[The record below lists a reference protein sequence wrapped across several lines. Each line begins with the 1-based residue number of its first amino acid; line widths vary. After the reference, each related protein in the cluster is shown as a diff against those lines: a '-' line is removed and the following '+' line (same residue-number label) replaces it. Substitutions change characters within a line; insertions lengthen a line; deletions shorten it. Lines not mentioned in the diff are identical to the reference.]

1 MNKKIK
7 VKNSEKKVTFVVDKG
22 DLSGTAPEVVGDTQI
37 LVECDKADGTGK
49 EFVDV
54 TAATANTKFFDPAT
68 VVKVKFIIK
77 NAKAYAGFDKF
88 ECKKADDTAFSTA
101 VAFTAVAEGTDAL
114 TKIATFPMPAEDC
127 KVIGSLKKLVTPT
140 FKSVKIN
147 NHEILLANIGT
158 ATVVGLDK
166 IDANNVATAI
176 TKMTITVGGVDK
188 ELTYNADAAKS
199 DFTLDFSACTE
210 LTTDKELKVT
220 VKAKDGMWLALPQF
234 AIKVKKA

>member
-1 MNKKIK
+1 M
-7 VKNSEKKVTFVVDKG
+7 
-22 DLSGTAPEVVGDTQI
+22 
-37 LVECDKADGTGK
+37 
-49 EFVDV
+49 
-54 TAATANTKFFDPAT
+54 
-68 VVKVKFIIK
+68 
-77 NAKAYAGFDKF
+77 
-88 ECKKADDTAFSTA
+88 
-101 VAFTAVAEGTDAL
+101 
-114 TKIATFPMPAEDC
+114 
-127 KVIGSLKKLVTPT
+127 KKLVAPV

-147 NHEILLANIGT
+147 NVEILAAGIAT

-199 DFTLDFSACTE
+199 DFTLDFSACGN
-210 LTTDKELKVT
+210 LTTEQELKVT